1 MKKFGWLLCL
11 CIFIFVTIFIV
22 SVDSSTQRRKV
33 QFSNQDF
40 QINNKGN
47 KISNNTN
54 TKINLTS
61 SNINNK
67 QINATNTNIKT
78 SDVAIKTDDI
88 DINSSSSF
96 NNRNVDYSNDY
107 GYNNQNTNVDNSEPL
122 NFKNLDN
129 SDLDAVLNDAQNYS
143 SNAKEAYNKP
153 FKQMHPKTRY
163 GYKNID
169 WSTWKSNFVN
179 QILDDSLAIR
189 ELDNYGYGTL
199 IYYSF
204 NVDKTGRISDIQIK
218 SINVSHED
226 KQKLAQLI
234 QSYEY
239 SEMTTF
245 PANSQRQTA
254 KVSAVMMLSNE
265 SQYSNPGDFN
275 EFERVKFKL

>member
-1 MKKFGWLLCL
+1 MAGYYVYAYLYLSQYLLYQL
-11 CIFIFVTIFIV
+11 TLVHNEEKYNFPIRIFRLI
-22 SVDSSTQRRKV
+22 
-33 QFSNQDF
+33 
-40 QINNKGN
+40 
-47 KISNNTN
+47 
-54 TKINLTS
+54 
-61 SNINNK
+61 
-67 QINATNTNIKT
+67 IK
-78 SDVAIKTDDI
+78 AIKSAI
-88 DINSSSSF
+88 IPIQKLIYANH
-96 NNRNVDYSNDY
+96 Y